1 MLALGL
7 TPSYCLSWQQY
18 TSCEVHDAIPSLLQ
32 VTFRGLTAGTQYR
45 VTVLVVLKNDRPGPA
60 TTLIVSTTGGK
71 LVWLCVGS

>member
-18 TSCEVHDAIPSLLQ
+18 TNCEVHDAIPSPVQ
-32 VTFRGLTAGTQYR
+32 VTFRGLVAGTQYR

-60 TTLIVSTTGGK
+60 TTLIVSTTRGK